1 VPKRRRRPS
10 KLASYLRAIREMTGA
25 TQYEARLV
33 WQRLAGW
40 LDYHDRI
47 SVAAIERHPKKV
59 AEYLS
64 LARGF
69 VPPGWVVE
77 VTLRTKGGVYRRDG
91 KRVKDRRPLY
101 VKIVVTARE
110 ALPIA
115 EHERAVRLTLRAG
128 AVPPGFKI
136 KYADWEKG
144 RGYGRITRAADLIAF
159 YGAVRHPNTQIRADM
174 VAREEEL

>member
-1 VPKRRRRPS
+1 
-10 KLASYLRAIREMTGA
+10 MTGA
-25 TQYEARLV
+25 TQREAQLT
-33 WQRLAGW
+33 WQRLEGW
-40 LDYHDRI
+40 LDFHDRV
-47 SVAAIERHPKKV
+47 SNAAIERHPKKV

-101 VKIVVTARE
+101 LKIIVTARE

-128 AVPPGFKI
+128 AVPQGFKI

-144 RGYGRITRAADLIAF
+144 QAYGRISRVSDLIAF
-159 YGAVRHPNTQIRADM
+159 YGAVRHPNTEIRADM